1 MSWADPYQSLEA
13 TYKNVLGAEVVVVVV
28 VGEVVVIV
36 GADVV
41 VVGADVVGV
50 GADVVVVIVVV
61 GPSPPPGLVPGFH
74 EAGRDAELDAENDGV
89 LMGQS

>member
-1 MSWADPYQSLEA
+1 MSWADPSQSLEA
-13 TYKNVLGAEVVVVVV
+13 TSENVLGADVVV
-28 VGEVVVIV
+28 
-36 GADVV
+36 VV
-41 VVGADVVGV
+41 VVGADVVVV

-89 LMGQS
+89 LMGYS

>member
-1 MSWADPYQSLEA
+1 MSWADPSQSLEA
-13 TYKNVLGAEVVVVVV
+13 TSENVLGADVVVVVV
-28 VGEVVVIV
+28 V

-41 VVGADVVGV
+41 VVGADVVVV

-89 LMGQS
+89 LMGYS